1 MWSFPITCRFPGFR
15 RARHPRQPGG
25 DHRRQPA
32 QVQQGGD
39 PQGRDAVGGRR
50 RLPRWRHQV
59 ALPPGSVRS
68 FFFACLSWS
77 GEGGF
82 SQLCFCMIQDKQ
94 HRLLIR
100 WPQCWRIQQ
109 AESLPVLEQSI
120 HCYFFFGGGGVVID
134 SFLTYFWVIL
144 RFDRL
149 ADSWTPMPD
158 MLYPGGIEVK
168 RDLHGIGIVLFS
180 DNEL

>member
-50 RLPRWRHQV
+50 RLPRRRHQV

-68 FFFACLSWS
+68 FFP
-77 GEGGF
+77 
-82 SQLCFCMIQDKQ
+82 
-94 HRLLIR
+94 LLILLIFFIKCASVWYR
-100 WPQCWRIQQ
+100 TSNIVYSFGGLSADGSNKQRVYRYW
-109 AESLPVLEQSI
+109 SKKHTL
-120 HCYFFFGGGGVVID
+120 FFFKGIIKFFCVNI
-134 SFLTYFWVIL
+134 

-168 RDLHGIGIVLFS
+168 RQLLGIRFFCRFYGKK
-180 DNEL
+180 